1 MSSNS
6 LESSPRARLH
16 TAILVILFL
25 GLALALVG
33 NVYQFIK
40 ADRMSRELSTMQ
52 HNLQTQITRLSDA
65 TSGAFDVTQ
74 ARFLETKKLQ
84 DSTVAALSDARAEL
98 KRSNAGMI
106 EHLEQRN
113 DELGKKNRDLAA
125 ELASLKQDIGA
136 KFQKNSSALQATTAK
151 LDATSARLDRIS
163 AAIETNRADL
173 KRIANDL
180 ASQRVPVASV
190 APAPKRRPIFH
201 DADDH
206 SRIPFDLLTTKVP
219 TKVGEIQIAIL
230 SADPR
235 KNGYTMDL
243 YTDDKVARDSSHMV
257 NEAVEFY
264 VSGHAQPFEL
274 VVTEVRKDEVVGYVS
289 EPKANGSK
297 VEAVAA
303 PVHGAVASGRP

>member
-1 MSSNS
+1 MSANS
-6 LESSPRARLH
+6 FESWSRARLH

-40 ADRMSRELSTMQ
+40 SDQMARELTTMQ
-52 HNLQTQITRLSDA
+52 RNLQTQITRLSDA

-74 ARFLETKKLQ
+74 ERFLETKKLQ
-84 DSTVAALSDARAEL
+84 DSTVAALSDARDEL

-113 DELGKKNRDLAA
+113 DELAKKNRDLAA
-125 ELASLKQDIGA
+125 ELAALKQDTVA
-136 KFQKNSSALQATTAK
+136 KFQKTGSALQSTTTR
-151 LDATSARLDRIS
+151 LDATSAHLDRIS
-163 AAIETNRADL
+163 AAIDTNRADL
-173 KRIANDL
+173 KRVADDL
-180 ASQRVPVASV
+180 ATLRVPVASV
-190 APAPKRRPIFH
+190 APKRPPIFR
-201 DADDH
+201 DTDDH
-206 SRIPFDLLTTKVP
+206 NRIPFDLLTTKVP

-230 SADPR
+230 SADPK

-264 VSGHAQPFEL
+264 VGGHIQPFEL
-274 VVTEVRKDEVVGYVS
+274 VVTEVRRDEVVGYLS
-289 EPKANGSK
+289 EPKASGSK
-297 VEAVAA
+297 IEAVAV
-303 PVHGAVASGRP
+303 PVHGAGATGRP